1 MKKPSKYFKNNIKN
15 LNLKI
20 ITCYYN
26 TKIKA
31 NNYVKKPKN
40 IFIYLVK
47 EKNRILIKF
56 RNSE

>member
-1 MKKPSKYFKNNIKN
+1 MKKLSKYFKNNIKN

-31 NNYVKKPKN
+31 NNYVKNLKTYSY
-40 IFIYLVK
+40 IQ
-47 EKNRILIKF
+47 
-56 RNSE
+56 